1 MNNLWYGDLLRGV
14 QVSLPILLGG
24 ATHTAHVAEQS
35 QSVLKAKLDDCFE
48 GCEKELY
55 KILMKE
61 LWQAVNYSIPFQS
74 AM

>member
-1 MNNLWYGDLLRGV
+1 MNNLWYGNLLHGV

-24 ATHTAHVAEQS
+24 ATRTVHVAEQS

-61 LWQAVNYSIPFQS
+61 LWQDVNYSIPFQS
-74 AM
+74 VM